1 MSEAVVDPNV
11 AAETMTQVAQTA
23 VASGG
28 EQELS
33 MLQWFSK
40 FMIDGG
46 LFMWV
51 ILGIWCAG
59 VGILIIRYFRLRE
72 YDIDAPSFMAE
83 VKKFV
88 LNNEVNLAIQLCGN
102 STSLLSKVFKEGL
115 KRANQSRQQIQDVLE
130 AGMID
135 ANGKAESQLN
145 WVALLANFSTLFGL
159 LGTIQGLI
167 ISFSAVAGVDPS
179 EKAKLLAVGISTAM
193 NTTALG
199 LVAAISLLFFHTYL
213 VNKSQKII
221 SDMDEYSMRLID
233 LFSTRKTDE
242 YMQED
247 LDREKSKRGKV
258 A

>member
-1 MSEAVVDPNV
+1 MSDTIVDP
-11 AAETMTQVAQTA
+11 AAANETMAHVAQAA
-23 VASGG
+23 VATVQG
-28 EQELS
+28 EELS
-33 MLQWFSK
+33 MLQWFSR

-46 LFMWV
+46 IFMWV

-59 VGILIIRYFRLRE
+59 VGILLIRYFRLKE

-88 LNNEVNLAIQLCGN
+88 LNNEVNLAIQLCAN
-102 STSLLSKVFKEGL
+102 STSLLSRVFKEGL

-135 ANGKAESQLN
+135 ATGKAESQLN

-233 LFSTRKTDE
+233 LFSTRKTEE
-242 YMQED
+242 YFQEGEE
-247 LDREKSKRGKV
+247 REKSKRGKV